1 MIFIKFFAWSVFTR
15 IPVWAVCKLNNC
27 NDIVRVEIVLA
38 AGVFRGGSIPLFLLS
53 WLLPLHCF
61 QCLYCHFFIIT
72 FRQPFFMFLSW
83 KRLNLTTWFIFC
95 IDSSKILFQLPRLS
109 VHGGPWSVVRHSART
124 KNCFSSEFR
133 VTLAWSGPYAPPEEL
148 DSTRVAGTF

>member
-109 VHGGPWSVVRHSART
+109 VHGGPWSVVRGGPWWSVVVRHSAHT
-124 KNCFSSEFR
+124 KNCLTSEFR
-133 VTLAWSGPYAPPEEL
+133 SPLRGQVPTPLRRS
-148 DSTRVAGTF
+148 

>member
-27 NDIVRVEIVLA
+27 DDIVRVEIVLA

-109 VHGGPWSVVRHSART
+109 VHGALAVICKWVLLPAPQKAPNSAVEWQKVGSPSRYVRQ
-124 KNCFSSEFR
+124 
-133 VTLAWSGPYAPPEEL
+133 
-148 DSTRVAGTF
+148 

>member
-27 NDIVRVEIVLA
+27 DDIVRVEIVLA

-124 KNCFSSEFR
+124 NYCFSSEFR